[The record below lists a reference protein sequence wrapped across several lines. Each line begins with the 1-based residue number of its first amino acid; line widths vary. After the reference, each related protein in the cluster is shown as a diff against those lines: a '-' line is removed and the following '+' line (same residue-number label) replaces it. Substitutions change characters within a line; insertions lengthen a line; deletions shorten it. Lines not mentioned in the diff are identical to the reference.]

1 MTAGPKQEARDETV
15 SPFSKRAQMRLRA
28 GRAWGS
34 VKLGLVGVLLVAG
47 LSGCASNPRSEAE
60 PAAAAAAAT
69 RANPDPLESWNRG
82 VFGFNDA
89 LDRAILKP
97 TATAY
102 QDYVPPLV
110 RKGVGNFF
118 NNLED
123 AWTTINSTFQLKG
136 RAAGESFTRLWV
148 NTFFGLGGLLDVAT
162 EMRIPRHKEDFGQ
175 TLGYWGVGSG
185 PYVVLPLLGPSTLRD
200 TAALPVDWAGDPLSQ
215 QDNVR
220 LRNSLFVLG
229 QVDNRASLLKQ
240 EALMEGATFDRYVL
254 IRDAYLQYRRHLVY
268 DGDPPDEPMPA
279 EEDYSDEDY
288 QESASPVATE
298 SPVSAASSEAEKP
311 SSEDPAGPTEPQVE
325 RDTRVPG
332 RIPGTPTVPLDLGL
346 PGLKIIK

>member
-1 MTAGPKQEARDETV
+1 MTSGSKRVPWDETV
-15 SPFSKRAQMRLRA
+15 PPLAHRAHNGLRA
-28 GRAWGS
+28 DRAWCS
-34 VKLGLVGVLLVAG
+34 VVLCLGGVLLLAG
-47 LSGCASNPRSEAE
+47 LSGCAHSPPSEAE
-60 PAAAAAAAT
+60 PPAAAT
-69 RANPDPLESWNRG
+69 RANPDPLEPWNRG

-123 AWTTINSTFQLKG
+123 AWTTINSTLQLKG

-175 TLGYWGVGSG
+175 TLGYWGVGAG
-185 PYVVLPLLGPSTLRD
+185 PYLVLPLLGPSTLRD

-215 QDNVR
+215 QDDVR

-229 QVDNRASLLKQ
+229 QVDNRAGLLKQ

-279 EEDYSDEDY
+279 EEDYSAEDY
-288 QESASPVATE
+288 QETAAPETTASPD
-298 SPVSAASSEAEKP
+298 SAASSETEKSLAED
-311 SSEDPAGPTEPQVE
+311 SADPTEPQVE